1 MAFNA
6 TLVLVLIHGFFVGSY
21 VMYRVASNIFCKC
34 IMLIESSKYNLGI
47 CFIFILNV
55 QKLEVSQCI
64 TALTPVPGFRAVMII
79 LFKCIHFQPWR
90 WRQYVPPK
98 RRF

>member
-1 MAFNA
+1 
-6 TLVLVLIHGFFVGSY
+6 
-21 VMYRVASNIFCKC
+21 
-34 IMLIESSKYNLGI
+34 MLIESSKHNLGL

-64 TALTPVPGFRAVMII
+64 TRQRTALTPVHGFRAVMII
-79 LFKCIHFQPWR
+79 SLKRIHFQPWR